1 MLGREGHVGQ
11 NIRLAFIHQRSEF
24 WPAGAKLVRDVAP
37 NLLRAFL
44 VGLVEGLPDCR
55 SNDGVLALGHVGEGI
70 AHPVDAAAL
79 PRRIEDPRDRGFQAG
94 MRIGDYQLKT
104 LQPAAFETT
113 QELGPECL
121 SL

>member
-1 MLGREGHVGQ
+1 MLGREGHIGQ
-11 NIRLAFIHQRSEF
+11 DIGLAFIHQRSEL
-24 WPAGAKLVRDVAP
+24 WPAGAELVRDVAP
-37 NLLRAFL
+37 DLLCTFL

-55 SNDGVLALGHVGEGI
+55 GNDSVLALGHMSQRI
-70 AHPVDAAAL
+70 AHPMNAASL
-79 PRRIEDPRDRGFQAG
+79 PCRIEDPRDRGFQAG
-94 MRIGDYQLKT
+94 MRIGDHQLET